1 MNQYYYRTS
10 FPGDDKMMNQ
20 MTATNSFRFTSISG
34 GNSLGAYVNG
44 NSEESS
50 NVTGQIGVDE
60 FVLNGHNGTL
70 ATFQDPPALL
80 SLLNGNDSCS
90 FII

>member
-1 MNQYYYRTS
+1 
-10 FPGDDKMMNQ
+10 MMNQ
-20 MTATNSFRFTSISG
+20 MMTATNSYRFTSLSG
-34 GNSLGAYVNG
+34 GNSLGAYIGG
-44 NSEESS
+44 NNEESS
-50 NVTGQIGVDE
+50 NVSGQIGIDE
-60 FVLNGHNGTL
+60 FVLNGNNGTL